1 MAFGEL
7 CRSARTGCWGLND
20 PETSMGGFHKFR
32 FEEMR
37 SISLLLRRVRLR
49 ARCTALSGA
58 LFLDNGSLDFLERR
72 DGSKGRNQR
81 DGRYNVHCCDISLF
95 AHAMRIPAATSST
108 RSSGTTTRSARA
120 CSGLSREPPLVA
132 IAPYGMVLC

>member
-20 PETSMGGFHKFR
+20 PKTSMGGFHKFR

-37 SISLLLRRVRLR
+37 SISLPIRRVRLG

-58 LFLDNGSLDFLERR
+58 LFLNNGSPNFLERAR
-72 DGSKGRNQR
+72 RQQGPQSKIRLIHSTLLCR
-81 DGRYNVHCCDISLF
+81 LALCTVVTF
-95 AHAMRIPAATSST
+95 PAATSSN
-108 RSSGTTTRSARA
+108 RSSGTTTRSPRVR
-120 CSGLSREPPLVA
+120 SGLSRESPLVA
-132 IAPYGMVLC
+132 IAPYGLVLC

>member
-72 DGSKGRNQR
+72 DGSKGRN
-81 DGRYNVHCCDISLF
+81 
-95 AHAMRIPAATSST
+95 
-108 RSSGTTTRSARA
+108 
-120 CSGLSREPPLVA
+120 
-132 IAPYGMVLC
+132 

>member
-58 LFLDNGSLDFLERR
+58 LFLDNGSLAFLERR
-72 DGSKGRNQR
+72 DGSKGRKR
-81 DGRYNVHCCDISLF
+81 TVKRWRGHGR
-95 AHAMRIPAATSST
+95 
-108 RSSGTTTRSARA
+108 
-120 CSGLSREPPLVA
+120 
-132 IAPYGMVLC
+132 

>member
-20 PETSMGGFHKFR
+20 PKTSMGGFHKFR

-37 SISLLLRRVRLR
+37 SISLFLYRVRPR

-58 LFLDNGSLDFLERR
+58 LFLNNGSLSFLERR

-81 DGRYNVHCCDISLF
+81 DGKHKVHCCDVSLF
-95 AHAMRIPAATSST
+95 AHAMRVPAATSSI
-108 RSSGTTTRSARA
+108 RSCGITTRSTRA
-120 CSGLSREPPLVA
+120 CSGLSREPPPVA

>member
-20 PETSMGGFHKFR
+20 PRTSMGGFHKFR

-37 SISLLLRRVRLR
+37 SISLLLRRVRYG
-49 ARCTALSGA
+49 ARGTTLSGA
-58 LFLDNGSLDFLERR
+58 LFLDNGSLNFLERR

-81 DGRYNVHCCDISLF
+81 DASYKMHCC
-95 AHAMRIPAATSST
+95 
-108 RSSGTTTRSARA
+108 
-120 CSGLSREPPLVA
+120 VA
-132 IAPYGMVLC
+132 SCLHTL